1 MSEKANILL
10 VFILPKRG
18 VNVMARLKVIRNMFD
33 VQCGIPRREGDI
45 FVVENPKRVKELIDK
60 KVVVELKENNDK

>member
-1 MSEKANILL
+1 MSK
-10 VFILPKRG
+10 
-18 VNVMARLKVIRNMFD
+18 LKVIRNMFD
-33 VQCGIPRREGDI
+33 TQCGVPRREGDI

>member
-1 MSEKANILL
+1 MILKANVLL
-10 VFILPKRG
+10 VFIFPKKE